1 MGAPAI
7 VIRPMRLDDVAEVER
22 ISGDSFSDL
31 ERRLPVPT
39 GAAATGRDPARSAQ
53 WRRRTE
59 HLLATDPGGCWV
71 AEDPADAGGGVVGF
85 AVSFT
90 RELMWVLASYG
101 VRPGLQGRGTGRVLL
116 EAALHH
122 GRGCLRGMLAS
133 SPDPAAVRRYRLA
146 GFDLHPAMLM
156 TGAVDRA
163 ALPVLGR
170 IREGTLGDR
179 DLMDSVDRRA
189 RGAAH
194 GPDHDVLHA
203 TTARLLV
210 VDRPA
215 GQGYAYLRGSGEP
228 ALLAATTVAVARDLA
243 WEALASAPAGEPGTR
258 IGHLTAANQ
267 WAIDVGLAAGL
278 ALHQRGYLALRRCR
292 PPTPYLHHGSLL

>member
-1 MGAPAI
+1 
-7 VIRPMRLDDVAEVER
+7 MRLEDVEAVQR
-22 ISGDSFSDL
+22 ISADSFADL
-31 ERRLPVPT
+31 ETRLPVPV
-39 GAAATGRDPARSAQ
+39 GAPATGRDPRRAAD
-53 WRRRTE
+53 WVRRTS
-59 HLLATDPGGCWV
+59 HLVGTDPGGCWV
-71 AEDPADAGGGVVGF
+71 AEDGDDVVGF

-101 VRPGLQGRGTGRVLL
+101 VRPGRQGRGTGRVLL
-116 EAALHH
+116 ESALHH

-156 TGAVDRA
+156 SGVVDRS
-163 ALPVLGR
+163 ALPVVGR
-170 IREGTLGDR
+170 IREGSLADR
-179 DLMDSVDRRA
+179 DLMDSVDRRT

-194 GPDHDVLHA
+194 GPDHEVLHA

-210 VDRPA
+210 VDRPT
-215 GQGYAYLRGSGEP
+215 GQGYAYLRPGGEP

-243 WEALASAPAGEPGTR
+243 WEALASAPADEPGPR

-292 PPTPYLHHGSLL
+292 PPAPYLHHGSLL